1 MISIKLIQIS
11 SKHYKF
17 LYNLL
22 AERKPHENIS
32 HKKLPSYSTH
42 VKFIKSKPYS
52 KWVLIEYRDKIIGS
66 AYLSKNNEIAIWIKK
81 SVRDYRMAIR
91 KKILQ
96 EIITKFTRKKYFAN
110 LNPRNKKMIDFY
122 KKNGFEL
129 IHFTFEFEGKKD
141 ENVKANDKR
150 KIAFLKKNGYNIAQY
165 VYCFLK

>member
-81 SVRDYRMAIR
+81 SVRDYKMAIR

-122 KKNGFEL
+122 K
-129 IHFTFEFEGKKD
+129 T
-141 ENVKANDKR
+141 KANHKR
-150 KIAFLKKNGYNIAQY
+150 TGNTFLCLIEIGKQVGVLPDGKLFWI
-165 VYCFLK
+165 FI

>member
-22 AERKPHENIS
+22 AERKPYENIS
-32 HKKLPSYSTH
+32 HKKIPSYSNH
-42 VKFIKSKPYS
+42 VKFIKSKPYL
-52 KWVLIEYRDKIIGS
+52 KWVLIEYREKIIGA

-81 SVRDYRMAIR
+81 SVRDHKMTIH
-91 KKILQ
+91 KKTLQ

-110 LNPRNKKMIDFY
+110 LNPRNKKMINFY

-129 IHFTFEFEGKKD
+129 IHFTFELEGKKD
-141 ENVKANDKR
+141 ENVVENDKK
-150 KIAFLKKNGYNIAQY
+150 KIEFLKKMDTT
-165 VYCFLK
+165 